1 MKKLIL
7 AAIALLALGALV
19 SSVSYVGGSEAAVLD
34 PRFGDPVVLSRGIH
48 FHVPFLSRVT
58 HYPLKPEKVAA
69 ESKLETRDNLNFKA
83 RYELEQT
90 FDPETLLV
98 FHARRGGRPLLEVRK
113 EATQQAVQKA
123 AALLR
128 ADEILGAATPER
140 WMAVLIPPC
149 REAGIRPTG
158 IVVSPVEAKALVNAA
173 LISQER
179 NLPAAALS
187 LVKMGVQRYPQD
199 SFAHYGLGRI
209 YEAQGN
215 GTEADNEYQQ
225 ALLLDPA
232 AKEPMARLVGELLR
246 RKEFA
251 RAQRL
256 LSAALEKN
264 RSSAPHYNWM
274 GIAMQLQARYDEAE
288 KAFQKAVELDPKE
301 AEYHANRGAL
311 FLAREDPKS
320 AEASLKEAI
329 RLNPN
334 YSLALYNLGVAV
346 AEQGR
351 EREAIPFFEQAE
363 KAGPTTVGLLN
374 ALAHAYQQVGD
385 LPRAA
390 ETLKRSLALKPQQPE
405 QQRLLQ
411 KLARSRSA
419 STPSKTP

>member
-7 AAIALLALGALV
+7 PAVALLVLGAIFT
-19 SSVSYVGGSEAAVLD
+19 SVSYVGGSETAVLD
-34 PRFGDPVVLSRGIH
+34 PRFGDPIVLDRGIH
-48 FHVPFLSRVT
+48 FHAPFLSRVT
-58 HYPLKPEKVAA
+58 HYPLKPEKIEV
-69 ESKLETRDNLNFKA
+69 ESKLETRDNLNFTA

-98 FHARRGGRPLLEVRK
+98 FHARRGGRPLPEVRK
-113 EATQQAVQKA
+113 EATEQAVQKA
-123 AALLR
+123 AVLLR
-128 ADEILGAATPER
+128 ADEILGAATRER

-149 REAGIRPTG
+149 REAGIKPIG
-158 IVVSPVEAKALVNAA
+158 IVVRPVETKALVNAA
-173 LISQER
+173 LIYQER

-187 LVKMGVQRYPQD
+187 LVRMGIERYPQD

-215 GTEADNEYQQ
+215 GAEAENEYLQ

-246 RKEFA
+246 KKEFA
-251 RAQRL
+251 RTQRL

-264 RSSAPHYNWM
+264 RASAPHYNWM
-274 GIAMQLQARYDEAE
+274 GIAMQLQARYDDAQ

-301 AEYHANRGAL
+301 AEYHANQGAL
-311 FLAREDPKS
+311 FLARGDPKS

-363 KAGPTTVGLLN
+363 KSGPATVGLLN
-374 ALAHAYQQVGD
+374 ALAHAYQVVGD
-385 LPRAA
+385 LPRATA
-390 ETLKRSLALKPQQPE
+390 TLKRSLALKPQQPE
-405 QQRLLQ
+405 QQKMLQ
-411 KLARSRSA
+411 KLAGSRSS
-419 STPSKTP
+419 STSKTP